1 MVYVHDREL
10 AAGVLGRAVP
20 LAVDGTDSDL
30 SQRLSVIEASLR
42 VQHEIGE
49 ASGKPLPALATA
61 IRALRALNGAANE
74 CKHGPPGPLLGIGG
88 ESSTLDSRPGASARS
103 KKKVPA
109 CTTSSLAA
117 TCSTLGSTSPS
128 SALATVAQ
136 ST

>member
-1 MVYVHDREL
+1 MRLPDGRMVYVHDREL

-20 LAVDGTDSDL
+20 SAEGTDSDL

-74 CKHGPPGPLLGIGG
+74 CKHGPPDPLPGIGG
-88 ESSTLDSRPGASARS
+88 ESSTLDLSLGASARC
-103 KKKVPA
+103 KKKALA
-109 CTTSSLAA
+109 CSTSSLAA
-117 TCSTLGSTSPS
+117 TCTTSGSTLPS
-128 SALATVAQ
+128 
-136 ST
+136 